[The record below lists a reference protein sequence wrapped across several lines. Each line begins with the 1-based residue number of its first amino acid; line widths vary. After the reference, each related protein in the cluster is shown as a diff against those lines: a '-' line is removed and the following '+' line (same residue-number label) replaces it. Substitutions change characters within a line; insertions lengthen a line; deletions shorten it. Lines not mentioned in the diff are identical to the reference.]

1 MQNAASDFSLPKI
14 QRSTFVRNYS
24 MNLQS
29 EQVYVYGFLPTF
41 RNSAANQYTIV
52 GIVHVHIYILLT
64 VCMYKY
70 NVVHCMFTTITFGSI
85 NCNVERVQRCTCTS
99 GSTALQRTFVQRC
112 TAEFV
117 QLIFSRCT
125 AKFGHLAESTFD

>member
-41 RNSAANQYTIV
+41 RNSAANQFTIV

-70 NVVHCMFTTITFGSI
+70 TVCSQLLLSEVLTVTSNVYVYFRKYSTTTYL
-85 NCNVERVQRCTCTS
+85 CTTLYC
-99 GSTALQRTFVQRC
+99 
-112 TAEFV
+112 
-117 QLIFSRCT
+117 
-125 AKFGHLAESTFD
+125 

>member
-52 GIVHVHIYILLT
+52 GIVHVHIYIYIAN
-64 VCMYKY
+64 CMY
-70 NVVHCMFTTITFGSI
+70 VQVHCMFTTITFGSI
-85 NCNVERVQRCTCTS
+85 NCNVERVRV
-99 GSTALQRTFVQRC
+99 LPEVQHYNVPLYNVVLLNL
-112 TAEFV
+112 FN
-117 QLIFSRCT
+117 
-125 AKFGHLAESTFD
+125 